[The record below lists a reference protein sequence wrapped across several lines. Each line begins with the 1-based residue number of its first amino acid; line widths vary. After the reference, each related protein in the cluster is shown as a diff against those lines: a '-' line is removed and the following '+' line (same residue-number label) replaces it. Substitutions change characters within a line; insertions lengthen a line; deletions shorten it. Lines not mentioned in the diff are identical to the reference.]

1 VICDSTVV
9 FGCVKHEI
17 LLRKL
22 CYCGIRGAS
31 AHWFKTCQY
40 RKRKCNVSPQN
51 QKGEFSSIWKAVESG
66 VPQRS
71 VRGPLLFI
79 ICINDLPY
87 AKPVICMDFMSIL
100 ITADNLNDLQ
110 TELNCT
116 LNYMSA
122 WFSVSGL
129 SLNIEKTNIVLYS

>member
-1 VICDSTVV
+1 MILLV
-9 FGCVKHEI
+9 FDCVDHEI
-17 LLRKL
+17 LLRNL
-22 CYCGIRGAS
+22 YYCEIQGS
-31 AHWFKTCQY
+31 STHWFNTYQY
-40 RKRKCNVSPQN
+40 RKRNVNVSRQN

-79 ICINDLPY
+79 IYINDLPY
-87 AKPVICMDFMSIL
+87 AKPVICMDDLSMVIA
-100 ITADNLNDLQ
+100 ADNLNDLQ

-122 WFSVSGL
+122 WF
-129 SLNIEKTNIVLYS
+129 